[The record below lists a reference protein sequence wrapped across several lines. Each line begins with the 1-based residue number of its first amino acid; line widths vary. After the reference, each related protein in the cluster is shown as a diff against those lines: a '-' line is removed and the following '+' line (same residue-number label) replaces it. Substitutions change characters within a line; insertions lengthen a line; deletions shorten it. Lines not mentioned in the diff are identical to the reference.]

1 MALARSGLT
10 AVPSGPSAD
19 ALIAAMPSALVV
31 LDRGGRIA
39 AVNAAAE
46 IFLNASAGY
55 LMHKPFGLILR
66 LPESCLAG
74 LREEAVFASF
84 DCFVDRP
91 RGGRTRIDFHSTPL
105 PDHEGWRLVSLHGAA
120 AAQAIGDRRNGSR
133 TAIGVAAMLAHEIK
147 NPLSGI
153 RGAAQLLDAEA
164 SPEARRMTKLIR
176 DEVDRVAGLIDRMEQ
191 FTDNRPLVRA
201 PENIYA
207 ILDHAR
213 AVATSG
219 FGLNVDMKDAFDPSL
234 PPVLVH
240 RDSMVQ
246 IVLNLLKNA
255 SEAVPKGK
263 RGTIWLTTGYRH
275 GVAVPGEGGRRLSVP
290 IELCVIDDGPGPP
303 PEIADHL
310 FEPFVSSKSSGRG
323 LGLALVDKLVRDNG
337 GIIQFAREGKP
348 ERSVFRMLLPRAR

>member
-1 MALARSGLT
+1 MALARRGLT
-10 AVPSGPSAD
+10 ALPSGPGAD
-19 ALIAAMPSALVV
+19 ALIAAMPSALIV
-31 LDRGGRIA
+31 LDSDGCIA

-46 IFLNASAGY
+46 VFLNAGAAF
-55 LMHKPFGLILR
+55 LMHKPFGMVLR

-84 DCFVDRP
+84 DCTVERP
-91 RGGRTRIDFHSTPL
+91 RGGRMRVDFHATPL
-105 PDHEGWRLVSLHGAA
+105 PDHDGWRLVSLHSAA
-120 AAQAIGDRRNGSR
+120 GAQAIGERRASSR

-153 RGAAQLLDAEA
+153 RGAAQLLDAKA
-164 SPEARRMTKLIR
+164 SPEARRMTQLIR
-176 DEVDRVAGLIDRMEQ
+176 DEVDRVTGLIDRMEQ
-191 FTDNRPLVRA
+191 FTDDRPLTRS

-213 AVATSG
+213 AVAANG
-219 FGLNVDMKDAFDPSL
+219 FGTDVDMKDAFDPSL

-255 SEAVPKGK
+255 CEAVPKGQ

-337 GIIQFAREGKP
+337 GIIQFAREGVP
-348 ERSVFRMLLPRAR
+348 ERSVFRLLLPRAR